1 MFEFCLLSFNRSQ
14 SFVPFHQLQML
25 IISILEPL
33 SSGVNRRM
41 CENAMWSR
49 RNLFGKV
56 ATLDL
61 LVDFEDDN
69 DEKH

>member
-1 MFEFCLLSFNRSQ
+1 
-14 SFVPFHQLQML
+14 ML

-49 RNLFGKV
+49 RNIFRKV